1 MPLSFEQ
8 VVFDCRNAATLAEF
22 WSAVLEQPVDPGGS
36 EFFATV
42 GRTGTYP
49 LPTAFMFIQV
59 PEARTG
65 KNRLHVDLGSLTPEV
80 DIARA
85 VANGAERVADFD
97 EYGTVWTTLRDPE
110 GNLFDIAQRH
120 G

>member
-22 WSAVLEQPVDPGGS
+22 WSKLLEQPVDPGAS

-42 GRTGTYP
+42 GRTGEYP

-59 PEARTG
+59 PEERTE
-65 KNRLHVDLGSLTPEV
+65 KNRLHVDLGSV
-80 DIARA
+80 SAAADIERA
-85 VANGAERVADFD
+85 IAIGAQRVADFD

-110 GNLFDIAQRH
+110 GNLFDIAQVH
-120 G
+120 S